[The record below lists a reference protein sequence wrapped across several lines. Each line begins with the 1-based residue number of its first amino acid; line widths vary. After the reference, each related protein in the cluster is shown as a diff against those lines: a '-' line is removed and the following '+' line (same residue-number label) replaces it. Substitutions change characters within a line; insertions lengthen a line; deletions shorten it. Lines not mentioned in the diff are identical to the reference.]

1 MFGRKVRFQM
11 CRHSSAQG
19 VIVGENWYD
28 QAIIKFTRPYFA
40 QDEKFDVGDQIV
52 LDKDKLTVLE
62 PQACGA
68 D

>member
-1 MFGRKVRFQM
+1 MIGQKVKFEM
-11 CRHSSAQG
+11 CRYSSARG
-19 VIVGENWYD
+19 VVVGLNWYD

-40 QDEKFDVGDQIV
+40 QDERFDVGDQIS
-52 LDKDKLTVLE
+52 LDRDKLTVLE